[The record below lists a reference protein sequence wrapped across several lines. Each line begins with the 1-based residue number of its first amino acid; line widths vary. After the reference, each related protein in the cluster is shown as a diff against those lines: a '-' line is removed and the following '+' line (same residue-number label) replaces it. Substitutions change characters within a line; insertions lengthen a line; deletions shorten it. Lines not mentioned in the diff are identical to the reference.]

1 MATNF
6 VQKGDVVTCKF
17 ASAKTSGSFV
27 YIGED
32 FCGVLLADTVQY
44 GTSDYRAAVK
54 CVGVFNLSLEAKIV
68 GGTGSAI
75 TFGDKI
81 YWDAVNSKLNKKDA
95 GQYAGTYVGL
105 TDITAGTTATGPM
118 RLKGGS

>member
-6 VQKGDVVTCKF
+6 VQKGDVITVKF
-17 ASAKTSGSFV
+17 ATAQTSGTFV
-27 YIGED
+27 YVGED
-32 FCGVLLADTVQY
+32 YCGVVLADTVQY

-54 CVGVFNLSLEAKIV
+54 CVGVFDLLIEAKD
-68 GGTGSAI
+68 GAGNSAV

-81 YWDAVNSKLNKKDA
+81 YWDAANSKLNKKDA

-105 TDITAGTTATGPM
+105 TDITAGATATGPM

>member
-6 VQKGDVVTCKF
+6 IQKGDVVTCKF
-17 ASAKTSGSFV
+17 ATAQTSGTFV

-32 FCGVLLADTVQY
+32 FCGVLLADTTQW
-44 GTSDYRAAVK
+44 GTSDHRAAVK
-54 CVGVFNLSLEAKIV
+54 CTGVFNLLLEAKIAE
-68 GGTGSAI
+68 GASSAI

-81 YWDAVNSKLNKKDA
+81 YWDATNSKLNKDDA
-95 GQYAGTYVGL
+95 GKYAGAYVGL
-105 TDITAGTTATGPM
+105 TDITAGQTATGPM

>member
-17 ASAKTSGSFV
+17 TSAKTSGTFV

-54 CVGVFNLSLEAKIV
+54 CVGVFSLSLEAKIAA
-68 GGTGSAI
+68 GAGSAI

-81 YWDAVNSKLNKKDA
+81 YWAGTKLNKADN

-105 TDITAGTTATGPM
+105 VDITSAATATGPM